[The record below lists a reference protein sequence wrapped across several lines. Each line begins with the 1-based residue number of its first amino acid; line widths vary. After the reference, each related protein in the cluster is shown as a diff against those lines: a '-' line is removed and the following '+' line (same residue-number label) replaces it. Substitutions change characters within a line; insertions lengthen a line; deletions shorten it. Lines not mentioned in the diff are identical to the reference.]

1 MDPKVRDRTKDELI
15 IRKNEFLKICNI
27 LDDLKFNYF
36 LTSGILLGAI
46 RDNDLIKWDWDI
58 EISSFE
64 NDLLPKIDLISN
76 KLQEANFKIDRIVRD
91 KDNLKIDFIGL
102 YPKKVTGY
110 TIEAYKYSKIRD
122 VYWRKEFSIP
132 SKYLNKLSKINFL
145 GRQFNCPDHIY
156 EFLTFAYGNWK
167 EPIRTSNKN
176 VYLTKNFK
184 KKTLFF
190 IIFIERFLMKVYSF
204 AIIVKKLVKL

>member
-15 IRKNEFLKICNI
+15 VRKNEFLKICNI
-27 LDDLKFNYF
+27 LDILEINYF
-36 LTSGILLGAI
+36 LTSGILLGAV
-46 RDNDLIKWDWDI
+46 RNNDFIKWDWDI
-58 EISSFE
+58 EISTFE
-64 NDLLPKIDLISN
+64 HELLPNVDLISN

-91 KDNLKIDFIGL
+91 KDNLKIDFIGF

-132 SKYLNKLSKINFL
+132 SKYLNKFSKINFL
-145 GRQFNCPDHIY
+145 GRQFNCPDYIS

-167 EPIRTSNKN
+167 KPLRTSNKN

-190 IIFIERFLMKVYSF
+190 TIYIERFLMKIYSYT
-204 AIIVKKLVKL
+204 IMIKKFMKL